1 MNFNTE
7 QVYFCARECER
18 QHSGEMSVGWML
30 VALYNAQRL
39 AYTDSESSEFHHD
52 YTRQITV
59 DDILALGQLVE
70 PTKNNSTYFRRIPV
84 TIGEAVISWET
95 IDHSLFS
102 LLKNQENVTPT
113 EFYQEFETIHPFED
127 GNGRVG
133 AILYNW
139 LRCSLDFPTIPPE
152 YKKN

>member
-7 QVYFCARECER
+7 QIYFCARECER

-30 VALYNAQRL
+30 VALYNARRM
-39 AYTDSESSEFHHD
+39 AHTDSETSEFQHD
-52 YTRQITV
+52 YTRQITI
-59 DDILALGQLVE
+59 DDILALGQEVE
-70 PTKNNSTYFRRIPV
+70 PTINGPRFRRIPI
-84 TIGEAVISWET
+84 TIGDTVITWET
-95 IDHSLFS
+95 INHSLFN
-102 LLKNQENVTPT
+102 LLKHQEDVTPT